1 MSDLDLSGAKI
12 LLVDD
17 NPTNLKVLWQ
27 ALEEE
32 AYEIMAATSGQQAL
46 DLAQSGAPDLILL
59 DVMMPYMDGFETC
72 RRLKANPQTAAIP
85 VLFITARDETEAL
98 VEGFNAGGFDYIV
111 KPFRSAEVLARTRT
125 HLERTHLAKALAAKN
140 GELQDK
146 NAQLQEEI
154 DHRRRLTSERD
165 QLSARLDLADERESA
180 RWGVAGFVGK
190 SAGMQQILDG
200 IARLQHHDTL
210 SVLITGESGTGKEL
224 IARGL
229 HFSSPRKGGPF
240 VPVNCSAVP
249 GELSESLFFGHK
261 KGAFTGAD
269 KDRSGYFEL
278 ADGGTLFLDEIGDMP
293 AALQAKLLR
302 VLEDGEVM
310 PVGAAKGK
318 HVDVRVLAATNVD
331 LQQGIADGRF
341 RQDLYF
347 RLARYTVESPP
358 LRERRE
364 DIPTLAEHFLTLF
377 AREMGY
383 AAPQLS
389 CEALMVLEDY
399 AFPGN
404 VRELKNIVERSLIE
418 SGGREI
424 QPQHLHLLASAENG
438 TPVNDDG
445 ELLTLVEQEK
455 RHILRALELSNWVVE
470 GKGGTAQLLDINA
483 GTLRSR
489 MKKYGIARPR

>member
-1 MSDLDLSGAKI
+1 M
-12 LLVDD
+12 
-17 NPTNLKVLWQ
+17 
-27 ALEEE
+27 
-32 AYEIMAATSGQQAL
+32 
-46 DLAQSGAPDLILL
+46 
-59 DVMMPYMDGFETC
+59 
-72 RRLKANPQTAAIP
+72 
-85 VLFITARDETEAL
+85 
-98 VEGFNAGGFDYIV
+98 
-111 KPFRSAEVLARTRT
+111 
-125 HLERTHLAKALAAKN
+125 
-140 GELQDK
+140 
-146 NAQLQEEI
+146 
-154 DHRRRLTSERD
+154 
-165 QLSARLDLADERESA
+165 
-180 RWGVAGFVGK
+180 
-190 SAGMQQILDG
+190 
-200 IARLQHHDTL
+200 
-210 SVLITGESGTGKEL
+210 LITGESGTGKEL

-424 QPQHLHLLASAENG
+424 RPEHVHLLASTENS
-438 TPVNDDG
+438 TPLDGDG

-455 RHILRALELSNWVVE
+455 RHILRALELTDWVVE
-470 GKGGTAQLLDINA
+470 GRGGTAQLLDINP